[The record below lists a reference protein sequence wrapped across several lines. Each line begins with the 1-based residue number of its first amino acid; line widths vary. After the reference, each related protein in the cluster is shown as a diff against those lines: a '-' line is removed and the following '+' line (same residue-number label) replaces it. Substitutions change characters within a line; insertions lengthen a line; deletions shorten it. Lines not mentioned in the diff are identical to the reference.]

1 MANKLNEI
9 NVSRVLQK
17 LWFSKGI
24 SRVEIARELGLG
36 KSTVT
41 NIVAALMKRNLVK
54 RVKAG
59 ESGPSG
65 GRRPTHLMVNG
76 RYGYILGIEIQT
88 DHYTAVAAD
97 MLGEVILSESRKM
110 RFNTDIVSTYL
121 DVTAELHRKTKSIG
135 LPLIGIGVG
144 TAGIIDPHKGIIEK
158 SNPLNIHEPVD
169 FYRAVAAR
177 QTVPVLIENDAK
189 CCCWG
194 ELAFKKTDRHTNFM
208 FVLGEFRAGRTVR
221 SGYWGIAVGFAFVLN
236 GKVHYGEDFS
246 AGEFQSILW
255 KEPNLGQFS
264 LSDAAARTI
273 RKDRAVLLKALRE
286 LCAHIAFLVNV
297 LNLTCVVFGGEI
309 AAYRDEV
316 TKILREEI
324 QRNWSYSNAVEC
336 AVEFATLGDKAV
348 AYGAAGMFL
357 ERFFSIPDV
366 VDTTEQKIA
375 SKIGAPY
382 QPTQRQ
388 HMRE

>member
-1 MANKLNEI
+1 MNNTLNEI

-54 RVKAG
+54 RVKSG
-59 ESGPSG
+59 ESGPTG

-76 RYGYILGIEIQT
+76 RYGHILGLEIQT
-88 DHYTAVAAD
+88 DRYTAVTAD
-97 MLGEVILSESRKM
+97 MLGEVIHSESGEI
-110 RFNTDIVSTYL
+110 RFETDIVSTFL
-121 DVTAELHRKTKSIG
+121 DLTARLRRETRRIG
-135 LPLIGIGVG
+135 LPLIGIGVA
-144 TAGIIDPHKGIIEK
+144 TAGIIDPHRGIIEK

-169 FYRAVAAR
+169 FYRAVASR
-177 QTVPVLIENDAK
+177 QDVPVLIENDAK

-194 ELAFKKTDRHTNFM
+194 ELAFKKTERHTNFL
-208 FVLGEFRAGRTVR
+208 FVLGEFREGRTVK

-255 KEPNLGQFS
+255 KEPNQGQFS
-264 LSDAAARTI
+264 LSDSAAKAI
-273 RKDRAVLLKALRE
+273 RKDRAVLLKVLRE
-286 LCAHIAFLVNV
+286 LCAHIALLVNL

-309 AAYRDEV
+309 SAYAEDV
-316 TKILREEI
+316 TRILREEI
-324 QRNWSYSNAVEC
+324 RRNWSYDNTVEC
-336 AVEFATLGDKAV
+336 AIEFATLGDKAV

-366 VDTTEQKIA
+366 VDTTEQKIL
-375 SKIGAPY
+375 SKIRAPY
-382 QPTQRQ
+382 KPSQP
-388 HMRE
+388 

>member
-1 MANKLNEI
+1 MANTLNEI

-59 ESGPSG
+59 ESGPAG

-97 MLGEVILSESRKM
+97 MLGEVIRSDSGSM
-110 RFNTDIVSTYL
+110 RFDTDIVSTFQ
-121 DVTAELHRKTKSIG
+121 DVTARLRASTRSIS

-144 TAGIIDPHKGIIEK
+144 TAGIIDPHKGIIRK
-158 SNPLNIHEPVD
+158 SNPLNIREPVD
-169 FYRAVAAR
+169 FYRAIASR
-177 QTVPVLIENDAK
+177 QEVPVLIENDAK

-194 ELAFKKTDRHTNFM
+194 ELAFKKTERHANFM
-208 FVLGEFRAGRTVR
+208 FVLGEFRAGRTVK

-236 GKVHYGEDFS
+236 GRVHYGDDFS

-255 KEPNLGQFS
+255 KEPNQGQFS

-273 RKDRAVLLKALRE
+273 RKDRAVLLKVLRE
-286 LCAHIAFLVNV
+286 LCAHIALLVNM

-309 AAYRDEV
+309 SAYRAEV

-324 QRNWSYSNAVEC
+324 RRNWSYDNAVDC
-336 AVEFATLGDKAV
+336 AIEFATLGDKAV

-357 ERFFSIPDV
+357 ERFFSIPDF
-366 VDTTEQKIA
+366 VDSTEHKIA
-375 SKIGAPY
+375 SKIGAFYKP
-382 QPTQRQ
+382 
-388 HMRE
+388 H

>member
-1 MANKLNEI
+1 MRENEI

-54 RVKAG
+54 RAKAG
-59 ESGPSG
+59 ESGPAG

-97 MLGEVILSESRKM
+97 MLGEVILSESGSM
-110 RFNTDIVSTYL
+110 RFDTDIVSTFL
-121 DVTAELHRKTKSIG
+121 DVSARLRGSTRRIS
-135 LPLIGIGVG
+135 LPLIGMGVG
-144 TAGIIDPHKGIIEK
+144 TAGIIDPHTGIIYK
-158 SNPLNIHEPVD
+158 SNPLNIREPVD
-169 FYRAVAAR
+169 FYRAIAAR
-177 QTVPVLIENDAK
+177 QNVPVLIENDAK

-194 ELAFKKTDRHTNFM
+194 ELAFKKTERHTNFL
-208 FVLGEFRAGRTVR
+208 FVLGEFRAGRTVK

-236 GKVHYGEDFS
+236 GRVHYGDDFS
-246 AGEFQSILW
+246 AGEFQSIQW
-255 KEPNLGQFS
+255 KEPNQGQFS
-264 LSDAAARTI
+264 LSDSVARTI
-273 RKDRAVLLKALRE
+273 RKDRAVLLKVLRE
-286 LCAHIAFLVNV
+286 LCAHIALLVNV

-309 AAYRDEV
+309 SAYRDEV

-324 QRNWSYSNAVEC
+324 RRNWSYDNTVEC
-336 AVEFATLGDKAV
+336 AIEFATLGDKAV

-357 ERFFSIPDV
+357 ERFFSIPDF
-366 VDTTEQKIA
+366 VDSTEQKIA
-375 SKIGAPY
+375 SKIGAFYKPN
-382 QPTQRQ
+382 
-388 HMRE
+388 

>member
-1 MANKLNEI
+1 MANTLNEI

-59 ESGPSG
+59 ESGPAG

-97 MLGEVILSESRKM
+97 MLGEVIRSDSGSM
-110 RFNTDIVSTYL
+110 RFDTDIVSTFQ
-121 DVTAELHRKTKSIG
+121 DVTARLRASTRSIS

-144 TAGIIDPHKGIIEK
+144 TAGIIDPHKGIIRK
-158 SNPLNIHEPVD
+158 SNPLNIREPVD
-169 FYRAVAAR
+169 FYRAIASR
-177 QTVPVLIENDAK
+177 QEVPVLIENDAK

-194 ELAFKKTDRHTNFM
+194 ELAFKKTERHANFM
-208 FVLGEFRAGRTVR
+208 FVLGEFRAGRTVK

-236 GKVHYGEDFS
+236 GRVHYGDDFS

-255 KEPNLGQFS
+255 KEPNQGQFS
-264 LSDAAARTI
+264 LSDAAARRI
-273 RKDRAVLLKALRE
+273 RKDRAVLLKVLRE
-286 LCAHIAFLVNV
+286 LCAHIALLVNM

-309 AAYRDEV
+309 SAYRAEV

-324 QRNWSYSNAVEC
+324 RRNWSYDNAVDC
-336 AVEFATLGDKAV
+336 AIEFATLGDKAV

-357 ERFFSIPDV
+357 ERFFSIPDF
-366 VDTTEQKIA
+366 VDSTEHKIA
-375 SKIGAPY
+375 SKIGAFYKP
-382 QPTQRQ
+382 
-388 HMRE
+388 H

>member
-1 MANKLNEI
+1 MANTLNEI

-59 ESGPSG
+59 ESGPAG

-97 MLGEVILSESRKM
+97 MLGEVILSDSGSM
-110 RFNTDIVSTYL
+110 RFDADIVSTFQ
-121 DVTAELHRKTKSIG
+121 DVTARLRASTRRVS

-144 TAGIIDPHKGIIEK
+144 TAGIIDPHKGIIQK
-158 SNPLNIHEPVD
+158 SNPLNIREPVD
-169 FYRAVAAR
+169 FYRAIASL
-177 QTVPVLIENDAK
+177 QEVPVLIENDAK

-194 ELAFKKTDRHTNFM
+194 ELAFKKTERHANFM
-208 FVLGEFRAGRTVR
+208 FVLGEFRAGRTVK
-221 SGYWGIAVGFAFVLN
+221 SGDWGIAVGFAFVLN
-236 GKVHYGEDFS
+236 GRVHYGDDFS

-255 KEPNLGQFS
+255 KEQNQGQFS
-264 LSDAAARTI
+264 LSDAVARTI
-273 RKDRAVLLKALRE
+273 RKDRAVLLKVLRE
-286 LCAHIAFLVNV
+286 LCAHIALLVNV

-309 AAYRDEV
+309 SAYRAEV

-324 QRNWSYSNAVEC
+324 RRNWSYDNAVEC
-336 AVEFATLGDKAV
+336 AIEFATLGDKAV

-357 ERFFSIPDV
+357 ERFFSIPDF
-366 VDTTEQKIA
+366 VDSTEHKIA
-375 SKIGAPY
+375 SKIGAFYKP
-382 QPTQRQ
+382 
-388 HMRE
+388 H

>member
-24 SRVEIARELGLG
+24 SRVEIARQLGLG

-41 NIVAALMKRNLVK
+41 NIVAALMKRNLVR

-65 GRRPTHLMVNG
+65 GRRPTHLTVNG

-97 MLGEVILSESRKM
+97 MLGDLIHSESGRM
-110 RFNTDIVSTYL
+110 RFDTDIVSTFL
-121 DVTAELHRKTKSIG
+121 DVTTRLRRETRRIG

-144 TAGIIDPHKGIIEK
+144 TAGIIDPHKGVIEQ
-158 SNPLNIHEPVD
+158 SNPLDIREPVD
-169 FYRAVAAR
+169 FYRAIATR
-177 QTVPVLIENDAK
+177 QEVPVLIENDAK

-194 ELAFKKTDRHTNFM
+194 ELAFKKTERHTNFM
-208 FVLGEFRAGRTVR
+208 FVLGEFRAGRTVK
-221 SGYWGIAVGFAFVLN
+221 SGYWGIAVGLAFVLN

-246 AGEFQSILW
+246 AGEFQSIQW
-255 KEPNLGQFS
+255 KEPNQSQFS
-264 LSDAAARTI
+264 LSDAAARRI
-273 RKDRAVLLKALRE
+273 RKDHAVLMKVLRE

-309 AAYRDEV
+309 SVYRDEV
-316 TKILREEI
+316 TEILREEI
-324 QRNWSYSNAVEC
+324 RRNWSYDNTVEC
-336 AVEFATLGDKAV
+336 AIEFATLGDKAV

-366 VDTTEQKIA
+366 VDSTEQKIA
-375 SKIGAPY
+375 SKIGALYKPG
-382 QPTQRQ
+382 QG
-388 HMRE
+388 

>member
-1 MANKLNEI
+1 MNNKLNEV

-65 GRRPTHLMVNG
+65 GRRPTHLSVNG
-76 RYGYILGIEIQT
+76 RYGYILGIEIET

-97 MLGEVILSESRKM
+97 MLGELILSDAGRM
-110 RFNTDIVSTYL
+110 RFNTDIVSTFL
-121 DVTAELHRKTKSIG
+121 EVSARLRRKTARIG

-144 TAGIIDPHKGIIEK
+144 TAGIIDPHKGVIEK
-158 SNPLNIHEPVD
+158 SNPLNIHQPVD
-169 FYRAVAAR
+169 FYRGIASR
-177 QTVPVLIENDAK
+177 QDVPVLIENDAK

-194 ELAFKKTDRHTNFM
+194 ELAFKKTERHTNFL
-208 FVLGEFRAGRTVR
+208 FVLGEFREGRTVK

-255 KEPNLGQFS
+255 KEPNQGQFS
-264 LSDAAARTI
+264 LTDAASRTV
-273 RKDRAVLLKALRE
+273 RKDHAVLTKVLRE
-286 LCAHIAFLVNV
+286 LCAHIAFLVNM

-309 AAYRDEV
+309 STYRDELSRL
-316 TKILREEI
+316 LREEI
-324 QRNWSYSNAVEC
+324 RRNWSYENTVRCSI
-336 AVEFATLGDKAV
+336 EFATLGEKAV

-357 ERFFSIPDV
+357 ERFFSIPDF
-366 VDTTEQKIA
+366 VDSTEQKIA
-375 SKIGAPY
+375 SKIGALYKPG
-382 QPTQRQ
+382 QR
-388 HMRE
+388 